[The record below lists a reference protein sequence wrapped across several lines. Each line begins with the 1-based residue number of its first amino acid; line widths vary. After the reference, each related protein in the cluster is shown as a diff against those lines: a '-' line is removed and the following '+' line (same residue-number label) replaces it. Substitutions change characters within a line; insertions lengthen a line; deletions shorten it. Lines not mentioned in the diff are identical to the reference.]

1 MSENSFFVSMA
12 RGRIV
17 KLNCFNGFKTGRICL
32 QMVAKIYGCA
42 RKEVNFLLFQL
53 YKTHSPLQQDISASI
68 RVSPSYYTNA

>member
-17 KLNCFNGFKTGRICL
+17 KLNCFNGFKTGGICL
-32 QMVAKIYGCA
+32 QMVAKIYECA

-68 RVSPSYYTNA
+68 KVSPSYNTNA

>member
-17 KLNCFNGFKTGRICL
+17 KLNSFNGLGRICL
-32 QMVAKIYGCA
+32 QIIAKIYGCA

-68 RVSPSYYTNA
+68 RVSPSYYANA